1 MDRRARKAVPF
12 PDEVRAAALAEI
24 AASGGAPAG

>member
-12 PDEVRAAALAEI
+12 PEEVRAAALAEI
-24 AASGGAPAG
+24 SESGVPSAQ